1 MRKIVFIMFCFLS
14 FSVFAQDKKDEIVA
28 KVHVKELTKR
38 NVYETLIYGARVEPA
53 ALIPIYSP
61 GNGIVSNL
69 TAKEGMVVSKN
80 DLLAEVRR
88 KNLSSD
94 FLPWQVKS
102 PIDGIVAYVDTVV
115 SSEVFD
121 KTKLL
126 TIGDISSYKVN
137 LLLSDKDIQKIKLRD
152 KIFVKGTEKNGY
164 VEAISLI
171 PEGSSGL
178 FKVEVS
184 YPKYSDFFIGKFL
197 ELEIRIKPFSGVVV
211 PIEWVIAK
219 YGKNYLYIYNDGVVD
234 MREVELGERYG
245 KEYAIVSGVKVG
257 EQIITGYDR
266 LLYSGLKAQI
276 TEKKD
281 NKNVKR

>member
-1 MRKIVFIMFCFLS
+1 M
-14 FSVFAQDKKDEIVA
+14 
-28 KVHVKELTKR
+28 
-38 NVYETLIYGARVEPA
+38 
-53 ALIPIYSP
+53 
-61 GNGIVSNL
+61 
-69 TAKEGMVVSKN
+69 
-80 DLLAEVRR
+80 
-88 KNLSSD
+88 
-94 FLPWQVKS
+94 
-102 PIDGIVAYVDTVV
+102 
-115 SSEVFD
+115 
-121 KTKLL
+121 
-126 TIGDISSYKVN
+126 
-137 LLLSDKDIQKIKLRD
+137 RD